1 METKKAIILIIASV
15 IIIIFLMILI
25 VKVGPC
31 KMEGFSFED
40 GGFCTPGD
48 DGICELCMR
57 LSNNGEELKACI
69 ARKREALDDQREAS
83 NMEIAKAKGVQYS
96 SNPLIAHKDGTTLQL
111 KGKLKH
117 INRKL
122 LEYTSAEQ
130 FLEDPKIKTL
140 INEGCQIK
148 ERMSDEDGFF
158 DNTDQVTIL
167 QSCLD
172 KYGKNVEIAEMRSQ
186 LFAHIV
192 DILLICKEHVENYT
206 HLTSMSRRWI
216 QKFAEFAN
224 MSYEDVHKFWK
235 KQNDRLG

>member
-1 METKKAIILIIASV
+1 METKKAIIIIIASV
-15 IIIIFLMILI
+15 IVIIFLMILI

-40 GGFCTPGD
+40 EGSCTTGD
-48 DGICELCMR
+48 DGVGCLCMR
-57 LSNNGEELKACI
+57 LSNNSGELKDCL
-69 ARKREALDDQREAS
+69 ARKREALENQKEES
-83 NMEIAKAKGVQYS
+83 NMEIAEAKGVQYS
-96 SNPLIAHKDGTTLQL
+96 PDPLIAHKDGNTLQL

-130 FLEDPKIKTL
+130 FLGDPKIKTL

-148 ERMSDEDGFF
+148 ERMSDEDGFY
-158 DNTDQVTIL
+158 DNTDQITIL
-167 QSCLD
+167 ESCLD
-172 KYGKNVEIAEMRSQ
+172 KYGKNLEIAEMRSL
-186 LFAHIV
+186 LFADIV

-216 QKFAEFAN
+216 QKFTEFAN
-224 MSYEDVHKFWK
+224 ISYEDVHKFWK
-235 KQNDRLG
+235 TQNDRL